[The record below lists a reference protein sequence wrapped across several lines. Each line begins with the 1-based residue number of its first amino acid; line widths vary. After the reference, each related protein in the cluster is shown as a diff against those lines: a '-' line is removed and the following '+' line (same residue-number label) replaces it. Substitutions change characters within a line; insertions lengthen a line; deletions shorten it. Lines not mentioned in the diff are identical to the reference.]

1 MRTRSTLSCA
11 AVMLAICG
19 AASGSS
25 ITYDFTVDAT
35 SGPLFGD
42 TSSGRFTFDSS
53 AIPSGGG
60 TVYATG
66 LLSALNFT
74 WDGISYN
81 ANAANTGWLAFD
93 STGGLIFFIFGNRCT
108 ALSCEVN
115 SPSTEWLAS
124 PGIGGFVYSAN
135 TDVLGFADV
144 SYSLATSAP
153 EPATLGLLGLG
164 LAGLGLAR
172 HKRKNWIGSSST
184 RISWFLRRHT

>member
-19 AASGSS
+19 AAGGSS
-25 ITYDFTVDAT
+25 MTYDFTVDAT

-42 TSSGRFTFDSS
+42 TSSGRFQFDSS

-60 TVYATG
+60 TVHATG

-74 WDGISYN
+74 WDGIAYS
-81 ANAANTGWLAFD
+81 ANTANTGWLTFD
-93 STGGLIFFIFGNRCT
+93 SMGGLIFFAFGNHCT
-108 ALSCEVN
+108 ALSCGVN
-115 SPSTEWLAS
+115 SPSSEWLAS

-144 SYSLATSAP
+144 SYSIATSVP
-153 EPATLGLLGLG
+153 EPTTLGLLGLG
-164 LAGLGLAR
+164 LAGLGLAQ
-172 HKRKNWIGSSST
+172 
-184 RISWFLRRHT
+184 FQRRNDRV